1 MRSGWLLTAVIL
13 GTAVVIQGCATYTSD
28 GRTVFGGRQTR
39 QPQGPTPEQAAV
51 MRRDTRIAEL
61 ENLTRRQRGELE
73 EVNSSISSL
82 SARTDDFT
90 RQMDVRSSDVVAL
103 RTEAAAL
110 RRDVDALKAKI
121 DAVPVSFSK
130 MLEEQRR
137 VIMAEVD
144 RSVKTSIANI
154 PKSRSS
160 SGGSTS
166 SGKFYEHEVQN
177 GQTLSEIA
185 RVYEVSME
193 EIKRENNIKDGSLI
207 RVGQKL
213 LIPAK

>member
-1 MRSGWLLTAVIL
+1 
-13 GTAVVIQGCATYTSD
+13 
-28 GRTVFGGRQTR
+28 
-39 QPQGPTPEQAAV
+39 

-61 ENLTRRQRGELE
+61 ENLSRRQRGELD
-73 EVNSSISSL
+73 EVSASINSL

-90 RQMDVRSSDVVAL
+90 RQMDARGADVVAL

-110 RRDVDALKAKI
+110 RRDIEAVNAKVEAI
-121 DAVPVSFSK
+121 PASFSK

-137 VIMAEVD
+137 VIMADVD
-144 RSVKTSIANI
+144 RNIKTSIANI
-154 PKSRSS
+154 PKSRPS
-160 SGGSTS
+160 SGGSAG
-166 SGKFYEHEVQN
+166 SGKFYEHEVLN

-185 RVYEVSME
+185 RVYEVLIADIM
-193 EIKRENNIKDGSLI
+193 RENNIKDASLI

>member
-1 MRSGWLLTAVIL
+1 MRGRVMLAAALLGSAAVL
-13 GTAVVIQGCATYTSD
+13 QGCATYTSD
-28 GRTVFGGRQTR
+28 GRTVFGSRQTR
-39 QPQGPTPEQAAV
+39 QPQGPTPEQAAD

-61 ENLTRRQRGELE
+61 ENLSRRQRGELD
-73 EVNSSISSL
+73 EVSASINSL

-90 RQMDVRSSDVVAL
+90 RQMDARGADVVAL

-110 RRDVDALKAKI
+110 RRDI
-121 DAVPVSFSK
+121 EVPASFSK

-137 VIMAEVD
+137 VIMADVD
-144 RSVKTSIANI
+144 RNIKTSIANI
-154 PKSRSS
+154 PKSRPS
-160 SGGSTS
+160 SGGGAG
-166 SGKFYEHEVQN
+166 SGKFYEHEVLN

-185 RVYEVSME
+185 RVYEVPIADIM
-193 EIKRENNIKDGSLI
+193 RENNIKDASLI